1 MMNYS
6 QKSIAAAFM
15 LAMFTSVPIYVEASS
30 DQSSTIAD
38 GSKVTVEYTLA
49 LPDKTVVE
57 TNVGK
62 EPISYT
68 QGNHEIIPGL
78 EKALAGLKAGDK
90 KHVTVTPEDAYGPY
104 DEQKKVTVTKEQVPP
119 EVKVGTRLRAQN
131 GMEAKVVSIDG
142 NSVVVDTNHPLAGKA
157 LVFDINVLKV
167 EKQGAKSAQ

>member
-1 MMNYS
+1 MNDS
-6 QKSIAAAFM
+6 RKLITAAFM
-15 LAMFTSVPIYVEASS
+15 SAMFTSAALYVDASS
-30 DQSSTIAD
+30 ESSQMIAD
-38 GSKVTVEYTLA
+38 GAKVTVEYTLA
-49 LPDKTVVE
+49 LPDKTVLE

-90 KHVTVTPEDAYGPY
+90 KHVTVTAEDAYGPY

-119 EVKVGTRLRAQN
+119 EVKVGTKLRAQN

-142 NSVVVDTNHPLAGKA
+142 NSVVVDTNHPLAGKS

-167 EKQGAKSAQ
+167 EKQNAKPPQ

>member
-1 MMNYS
+1 MNYL
-6 QKSIAAAFM
+6 QKSITAAFIFA
-15 LAMFTSVPIYVEASS
+15 LFASGTIYADASS

-167 EKQGAKSAQ
+167 EKQGAKSIQ

>member
-1 MMNYS
+1 MNHS
-6 QKSIAAAFM
+6 QKPIATALMFAM
-15 LAMFTSVPIYVEASS
+15 LTSGAIYADASS
-30 DQSSTIAD
+30 ELSQVISD
-38 GSKVTVEYTLA
+38 GAKVTVEYTLA

-62 EPISYT
+62 EPVSYT

-90 KHVTVTPEDAYGPY
+90 KHVTVAAEDAYGPY

-131 GMEAKVVSIDG
+131 GMEAKVLSIDG
-142 NSVVVDTNHPLAGKA
+142 NSVVVDTNHPLAGKS

-167 EKQGAKSAQ
+167 EKQDAKSAP

>member
-1 MMNYS
+1 MNYL
-6 QKSIAAAFM
+6 QKSIAVAFM
-15 LAMFTSVPIYVEASS
+15 SAMFTSEAVSGEAGS
-30 DQSSTIAD
+30 DQSAIAD

-49 LPDKTVVE
+49 LPDKTIVE

-90 KHVTVTPEDAYGPY
+90 KHVTIMPEDAYGPY

-142 NSVVVDTNHPLAGKA
+142 NSVVVDTNHPLAGKS

-167 EKQGAKSAQ
+167 EKQGAKPVE

>member
-1 MMNYS
+1 MNHS
-6 QKSIAAAFM
+6 QKSIASAFM
-15 LAMFTSVPIYVEASS
+15 FAMLTSGAVYVDASS
-30 DQSSTIAD
+30 DQSSTIGD

-68 QGNHEIIPGL
+68 HGNHEIIPGL
-78 EKALAGLKAGDK
+78 EKALTGLKAGDK
-90 KHVTVTPEDAYGPY
+90 KHVMVTAEDAYGPY

-131 GMEAKVVSIDG
+131 GMEAKVVSIDS
-142 NSVVVDTNHPLAGKA
+142 NSVVVDTNHPLAGKS

-167 EKQGAKSAQ
+167 EKQDAKPAQ

>member
-1 MMNYS
+1 MNYS
-6 QKSIAAAFM
+6 QKSIATAF
-15 LAMFTSVPIYVEASS
+15 LCAMFTTGGVYVEASS

-90 KHVTVTPEDAYGPY
+90 KHVTVSAEDAYGPY

-142 NSVVVDTNHPLAGKA
+142 NSVVVDTNHPLAGKS

-167 EKQGAKSAQ
+167 EKQGATPAQ

>member
-1 MMNYS
+1 MNYS

-15 LAMFTSVPIYVEASS
+15 FAMVASGAVYADASS
-30 DQSSTIAD
+30 DQSSAIAD

-142 NSVVVDTNHPLAGKA
+142 NSVVVDTNHPLAGKS

-167 EKQGAKSAQ
+167 EKQGAPPAP

>member
-1 MMNYS
+1 MNYS
-6 QKSIAAAFM
+6 QKSITTAFM
-15 LAMFTSVPIYVEASS
+15 LAIFTSAAVSAEASS
-30 DQSSTIAD
+30 EPSQVIAD
-38 GSKVTVEYTLA
+38 GAKVTVEYTLA
-49 LPDKTVVE
+49 LPDKTVLE

-90 KHVTVTPEDAYGPY
+90 KHVTVTAEDAYGPY

-131 GMEAKVVSIDG
+131 GMEAKVLSIDG
-142 NSVVVDTNHPLAGKA
+142 NSVVVDTNHPLAGKS

-167 EKQGAKSAQ
+167 EKQDAKSGQ

>member
-1 MMNYS
+1 MNYL
-6 QKSIAAAFM
+6 QKSITAAFIFA
-15 LAMFTSVPIYVEASS
+15 LFASGTIYADASS

-49 LPDKTVVE
+49 LPDKTIVE

-90 KHVTVTPEDAYGPY
+90 KHVTVSAEDAYGPY

-142 NSVVVDTNHPLAGKA
+142 NSVVVDTNHPLAGKS

-167 EKQGAKSAQ
+167 EK

>member
-1 MMNYS
+1 MHYS
-6 QKSIAAAFM
+6 QKSITAAFL
-15 LAMFTSVPIYVEASS
+15 LAMFTSAAVYTDASS
-30 DQSSTIAD
+30 EPSPVIAD
-38 GSKVTVEYTLA
+38 GAKVTVEYTLA
-49 LPDKTVVE
+49 LPDKTVLE

-90 KHVTVTPEDAYGPY
+90 RHVTVTAEDAYGPY

-119 EVKVGTRLRAQN
+119 EVKIGTRLRAQN
-131 GMEAKVVSIDG
+131 GMEAKVLSIDG
-142 NSVVVDTNHPLAGKA
+142 NSVVVDTNHPLAGKS

-167 EKQGAKSAQ
+167 EKQDTKPAQ

>member
-1 MMNYS
+1 MNDS
-6 QKSIAAAFM
+6 RKLITAAFM
-15 LAMFTSVPIYVEASS
+15 SAMFTSAALYVDASS
-30 DQSSTIAD
+30 ESSQMIAD
-38 GSKVTVEYTLA
+38 GAKVTVEYTLA
-49 LPDKTVVE
+49 LADKTVLE

-90 KHVTVTPEDAYGPY
+90 KHVTVTAEDAYGPY

-119 EVKVGTRLRAQN
+119 EVKVGTKLRAQN

-142 NSVVVDTNHPLAGKA
+142 NSVVVDTNHPLAGKS
-157 LVFDINVLKV
+157 LVVDINVLKV
-167 EKQGAKSAQ
+167 EKQNAKPPQ

>member
-1 MMNYS
+1 MNYS
-6 QKSIAAAFM
+6 QKSITAAFM
-15 LAMFTSVPIYVEASS
+15 LAMFTSAALYADAASEPS
-30 DQSSTIAD
+30 QAIAD

-49 LPDKTVVE
+49 LPDKTVLE

-90 KHVTVTPEDAYGPY
+90 KHVTVTAEEAYGPY

-119 EVKVGTRLRAQN
+119 EVKVGTKLRAQN
-131 GMEAKVVSIDG
+131 GMEAKVLSIDG
-142 NSVVVDTNHPLAGKA
+142 NSVVVDTNHPLAGKS

-167 EKQGAKSAQ
+167 EKQDAKPAH

>member
-1 MMNYS
+1 MTYLY
-6 QKSIAAAFM
+6 KSTVATF
-15 LAMFTSVPIYVEASS
+15 LSAMFITGAVAVDAAPE
-30 DQSSTIAD
+30 QSTIAD

-49 LPDKTVVE
+49 LPDKTIVE

-142 NSVVVDTNHPLAGKA
+142 NSVVVDTNHPLAGKS

-167 EKQGAKSAQ
+167 DRQGATPAP

>member
-1 MMNYS
+1 MNHS
-6 QKSIAAAFM
+6 QNSIAAAFM
-15 LAMFTSVPIYVEASS
+15 LAMLTSGAVYVDASS

-68 QGNHEIIPGL
+68 HGNHEIIPGL

-90 KHVTVTPEDAYGPY
+90 KHVMVTAEDAYGPY
-104 DEQKKVTVTKEQVPP
+104 DEQKKVTVTKEQVPS

-142 NSVVVDTNHPLAGKA
+142 NSVVVDTNHPLAGKS

-167 EKQGAKSAQ
+167 EKQGAQPIQ